1 MRVFATMFVLFASL
15 SLAGCGQSGDPEI
28 NKLLDNFE
36 SLVSDF
42 EKMANQDKVCFS
54 EISEIMPKLW
64 HLVVPCN
71 LQSAGKRLYD
81 QRQRA
86 AKLAI
91 RLHRSGIIERCSKNR
106 LLDIN
111 KNQEKRGIIRAF
123 LYIIYA
129 HADAAIPR
137 LAVIL
142 VRQGQHALD
151 GKTNYL

>member
-54 EISEIMPKLW
+54 EIGEIMPKLMSFGSSMQS
-64 HLVVPCN
+64 
-71 LQSAGKRLYD
+71 LQSAGKEPNDD

-86 AKLAI
+86 AKLAM
-91 RLHRSGIIERCSKNR
+91 RLQQSQGSLN
-106 LLDIN
+106 
-111 KNQEKRGIIRAF
+111 
-123 LYIIYA
+123 
-129 HADAAIPR
+129 
-137 LAVIL
+137 AV
-142 VRQGQHALD
+142 QPD
-151 GKTNYL
+151 MSC